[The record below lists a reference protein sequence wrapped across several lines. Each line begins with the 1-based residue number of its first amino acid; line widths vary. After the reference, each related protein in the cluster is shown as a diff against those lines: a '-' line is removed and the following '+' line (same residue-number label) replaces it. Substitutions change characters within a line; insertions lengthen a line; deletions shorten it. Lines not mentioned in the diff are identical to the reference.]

1 MMDLPHDPNLVIVDV
16 RKETEFDAGHLE
28 NAVNL
33 PLQEL
38 TDIALLAQFEENQ
51 NLYIHCAGGYR
62 SVIAASLFKKQ
73 GVDNLRN
80 ILGGWG
86 KIKDEEKAVIVKEG
100 EKV

>member
-86 KIKDEEKAVIVKEG
+86 KIKEEEKAVIVKEVS
-100 EKV
+100 EV

>member
-1 MMDLPHDPNLVIVDV
+1 
-16 RKETEFDAGHLE
+16 
-28 NAVNL
+28 
-33 PLQEL
+33 
-38 TDIALLAQFEENQ
+38 LLAQFEETQ

-86 KIKDEEKAVIVKEG
+86 KIKDQEKAVVVKEV